1 MVPKILSTKYSVTK
15 VSLTIENPYNIT
27 YPKITAIGSESGNKI
42 ELIEQFDCV
51 GGAMWAKAQYQKS
64 PLVISVRTV
73 MNTTRY
79 ILHTGNISLDLQGS
93 VFPAGI
99 SGAHIRGNE
108 ISISY
113 LGLGGGGVGAAF
125 GRASAGGVL
134 RSEYTESGG
143 GKTAGSM
150 IVLANNT
157 RVLIGVDDTDTAE
170 EGATWTLVHNIARTI
185 ASHTPEHQYLS
196 HTIVQLYPVE
206 FRTKNCVALVAEFA
220 TTSPTSLVQ
229 QFSELLKTYTLS
241 SDTGMAVYIG
251 FSPDALL
258 PYGWRVKQGY
268 VDLADT
274 MAQYLGDM
282 AIPGL
287 FAPITGRGIVGAIA
301 AIPFYTN
308 FEEALTLC
316 G

>member
-1 MVPKILSTKYSVTK
+1 MNLIT
-15 VSLTIENPYNIT
+15 ENPYSIT
-27 YPKITAIGSESGNKI
+27 YPKITAIGCESNKEI

-64 PLVISVRTV
+64 NLVTSVRTV
-73 MNTTRY
+73 ANTTRY
-79 ILHTGNISLDLQGS
+79 ILNTGNVSLDLQGS

-99 SGAHIRGNE
+99 SGAQIQGDE
-108 ISISY
+108 IFISY
-113 LGLGGGGVGAAF
+113 QGLGGGGVGASIC
-125 GRASAGGVL
+125 RASAGGVI
-134 RSEYTESGG
+134 RSDCTESGG
-143 GKTAGSM
+143 GKAAGSM

-170 EGATWTLVHNIARTI
+170 EGATWTLVHNIASTI
-185 ASHTPEHQYLS
+185 AMKNPEHHYLS

-220 TTSPTSLVQ
+220 TTSPTSLVLE
-229 QFSELLKTYTLS
+229 FSELLKAYTLS
-241 SDTGMAVYIG
+241 SDTGMAAFIG
-251 FSPDALL
+251 FSPDDLL

-268 VDLADT
+268 VDADDT
-274 MAQYLGDM
+274 LAQYTGDT

-287 FAPITGRGIVGAIA
+287 STQITGRGLVGAIA
-301 AIPFYTN
+301 AIPFYTK

>member
-1 MVPKILSTKYSVTK
+1 M
-15 VSLTIENPYNIT
+15 SLTIKTPYSIT
-27 YPKITAIGSESGNKI
+27 YPKITAIGSESENEI

-64 PLVISVRTV
+64 PLVTSVRTV
-73 MNTTRY
+73 AHTTRY
-79 ILHTGNISLDLQGS
+79 ILNTGNVSLDLQGS

-99 SGAHIRGNE
+99 SGAHIKGDE
-108 ISISY
+108 ICISY
-113 LGLGGGGVGAAF
+113 LGLGGGGVGASIC
-125 GRASAGGVL
+125 RASAGGVL

-150 IVLANNT
+150 ITLAKNT

-185 ASHTPEHQYLS
+185 ATNNPEHQYLS

-206 FRTKNCVALVAEFA
+206 FRTKNCVALVVEFA
-220 TTSPTSLVQ
+220 TTSPPSLVQ
-229 QFSELLKTYTLS
+229 HFSELLKVYTLS
-241 SDTGMAVYIG
+241 PDTGMAVYVG

-268 VDLADT
+268 VEHADT
-274 MAQYLGDM
+274 MAQYLGDT

-287 FAPITGRGIVGAIA
+287 STPILGRGLVGAIA
-301 AIPFYTN
+301 AIPFYTK
-308 FEEALTLC
+308 FEEALKLC

>member
-1 MVPKILSTKYSVTK
+1 MPKILLTKYSVTK
-15 VSLTIENPYNIT
+15 VILTLENPYSIT
-27 YPKITAIGSESGNKI
+27 YPKITAIGSESGQEI

-51 GGAMWAKAQYQKS
+51 GGAMWTRTQYQKS
-64 PLVISVRTV
+64 PLVTSVRTV
-73 MNTTRY
+73 ADTNRFILNT
-79 ILHTGNISLDLQGS
+79 GDISLDLQGS

-99 SGAHIRGNE
+99 SEAKIKGDE
-108 ISISY
+108 IFISY
-113 LGLGGGGVGAAF
+113 LGLGGGGVGASIC
-125 GRASAGGVL
+125 RASAGGVI
-134 RSEYTESGG
+134 RSDYTESGG

-157 RVLIGVDDTDTAE
+157 RVLIGVDDTDTE
-170 EGATWTLVHNIARTI
+170 EAGATWTLVHNIARTI
-185 ASHTPEHQYLS
+185 STKNHEHHYLS

-206 FRTKNCVALVAEFA
+206 FRTKNCVALVVEFA
-220 TTSPTSLVQ
+220 TTSPSSLIE

-241 SDTGMAVYIG
+241 PNTGMAAFVG

-268 VDLADT
+268 VESEDT
-274 MAQYLGDM
+274 TAQYTGNT
-282 AIPGL
+282 AVPGL
-287 FAPITGRGIVGAIA
+287 SVSMSGRGLVGAIA

-308 FEEALTLC
+308 FEEALKLC

>member
-1 MVPKILSTKYSVTK
+1 MT
-15 VSLTIENPYNIT
+15 LTIENPYSIT
-27 YPKITAIGSESGNKI
+27 YPKITAIGSESEKEI

-51 GGAMWAKAQYQKS
+51 GGAMWAKTQYQKS
-64 PLVISVRTV
+64 PLVTSVRTV
-73 MNTTRY
+73 ANTTRY

-99 SGAHIRGNE
+99 SGAQIKGDE
-108 ISISY
+108 IYISY
-113 LGLGGGGVGAAF
+113 LGLGGGGVGASIC
-125 GRASAGGVL
+125 RASAGGVL

-150 IVLANNT
+150 IVLAKNT

-170 EGATWTLVHNIARTI
+170 EGATWTLVHNIARVIETNN
-185 ASHTPEHQYLS
+185 PEHQYLS

-206 FRTKNCVALVAEFA
+206 FRTKNCVALVVEFA
-220 TTSPTSLVQ
+220 TTSQASLIE
-229 QFSELLKTYTLS
+229 QFSELLKAYTLS
-241 SDTGMAVYIG
+241 SETGMAVYVG

-268 VDLADT
+268 VDHGDT
-274 MAQYLGDM
+274 RAQYLGDT
-282 AIPGL
+282 AVPGL
-287 FAPITGRGIVGAIA
+287 STPMMGRGLVGAIA
-301 AIPFYTN
+301 AIPFYTK
-308 FEEALTLC
+308 FEEALELC